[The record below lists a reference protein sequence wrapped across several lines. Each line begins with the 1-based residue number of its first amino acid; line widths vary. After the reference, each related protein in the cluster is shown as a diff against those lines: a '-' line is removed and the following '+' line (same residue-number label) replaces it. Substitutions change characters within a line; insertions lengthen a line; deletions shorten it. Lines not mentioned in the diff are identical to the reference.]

1 MIYIIDMED
10 LVFVIITSIL
20 ALSTVIV
27 GTKYINS
34 RSTDSNLV
42 KKKIALYQSTI
53 DELEEE
59 ARHWKGKYA
68 GRLKTPQIEGEFNLS
83 DSSSVQSLIGSI
95 LPKLGSLL
103 PKDLQGLASDPK
115 IVEYAMKLYQEHPEE
130 AKKLFSKFISKG
142 RIGSVQGTEQQ
153 VTAL

>member
-10 LVFVIITSIL
+10 LYFLVITSIL
-20 ALSTVIV
+20 SLTGGFV
-27 GTKYINS
+27 GIKYINS
-34 RSTDSNLV
+34 RSTDSSLV
-42 KKKIALYQSTI
+42 KKKIALYNDTI
-53 DELEEE
+53 QELEEE

-68 GRLKTPQIEGEFNLS
+68 GRLKTPQVEGEFNLS
-83 DSSSVQSLIGSI
+83 DAGSVQSLIGSI

-130 AKKLFSKFISKG
+130 AKKLFSKFISRGVKTG
-142 RIGSVQGTEQQ
+142 TVQSTEL
-153 VTAL
+153 TAL